1 MKKLLIA
8 VLFAMA
14 FCGVANAAVTTA
26 TFGDYNSSGEY
37 RVKADSDGVVTFA
50 SDSQLVL
57 PATVST
63 PASGTVSIG
72 ASNTVSVGASSVVS
86 LAETSSIVYPYRVS
100 TVTLDTVA
108 ATDSGKVLTAAL
120 TTGTKFILPSA
131 TPGLRFTFIAP
142 NALYMTVDTVST
154 FDTIRY
160 LTLDGGDSLKSTGNT
175 GDSVQLICNT
185 ANKWD
190 IMNMFRTWTD
200 NGTD

>member
-1 MKKLLIA
+1 MKGVKMKKLLIA

-63 PASGTVSIG
+63 PASGVTTF
-72 ASNTVSVGASSVVS
+72 AA
-86 LAETSSIVYPYRVS
+86 TSSIVYPYRVA
-100 TVTLDTVA
+100 TATLDTVS
-108 ATDSGKVLTAAL
+108 ATDSGKVLTAS
-120 TTGTKFILPSA
+120 TTFGTKFVLPSA

-142 NALYMTVDTVST
+142 DAKYMTVDTVST

-160 LTLDGGDSLKSTGNT
+160 ITLDGGDSIKSTGNT
-175 GDSVQLICNT
+175 GDSVSLICNT

-190 IMNMFRTWTD
+190 IMGMFRTWTD
-200 NGTD
+200 NGTN